1 MQFSPLDKI
10 VLSFLFMRL
19 GVFHKRRVVECNV
32 LLLLLALCSQYDLSK
47 GEELV
52 EGLKW
57 QQPVMCR
64 LRIERFPT

>member
-1 MQFSPLDKI
+1 
-10 VLSFLFMRL
+10 MRL